1 MYGYLPGFCIRVFL
15 VRVLSHSTICSAF
28 SFLLHSCASGQ
39 SFSMRG
45 ERVPH
50 CSEHGDSL
58 CLITEL
64 YMQLAW
70 KEEKSLKNYWSGV
83 CAGVTCFPLRAS
95 SQGQVD
101 IQDCSLVG
109 LVLAPRGC
117 SDLLPGVQNGGH
129 YMFAYN
135 FPVPAVTEA
144 PFNCIIVVLFLSF
157 VSE

>member
-15 VRVLSHSTICSAF
+15 VRVLSHLTICSAF

-50 CSEHGDSL
+50 RLEHGVSL

-64 YMQLAW
+64 HMQLAW

-109 LVLAPRGC
+109 WYWLQGAAPICFQVCR
-117 SDLLPGVQNGGH
+117 
-129 YMFAYN
+129 M
-135 FPVPAVTEA
+135 EA
-144 PFNCIIVVLFLSF
+144 ITCLHTIFLCLQ
-157 VSE
+157 